1 MNTGKTLFAQL
12 MDFLSMDYFHAD
24 RRPVAAITGS
34 GRFPAPSNTGPWPSP
49 S

>member
-12 MDFLSMDYFHAD
+12 MNFLPGLRSL
-24 RRPVAAITGS
+24 AAITGS